1 MTLDKALQILIGN
14 KDDKKAELFLHFLS
28 DKLWKLYNTYIM
40 DKIKMVDGGIKW
52 NLKVP
57 NAKENIG
64 YNQTITM
71 PQVNSDMFA
80 NVEIELVDVKGL
92 DENKHGLKL
101 TVAPDKK
108 SFAITGTPTLE
119 AFRKDG
125 AVAESTFE
133 LTIMYKFTRGIEM
146 PEDRPTLE
154 HKIPFVINQ
163 DPRKLW
169 RNIPVDWKNMPE
181 PKYQNDD
188 TQKIYIK
195 VEALA
200 DGTPQ
205 KDIVAASKR
214 GRSHAQE
221 GKPRDD
227 HFRMEHMDNGWY
239 IMAVA
244 DGAGS
249 AKYSRQGSTIACDE
263 SVNFCMSK
271 LGQSKAF
278 EDAIEKYGILQDTTE
293 EEARKI
299 VGNYIYD
306 IVGNAAFKA
315 HKAIQAEAVLTKLP
329 TKYYAT
335 TLLLTICKKFNFGW
349 FVASFWV
356 GDGAICLYDRNKH
369 TAKILGI
376 PDEGEYAGQTR
387 FLTMPEIFKDA
398 TDLYKRLRFYVVD
411 DFTALFL
418 MSDGV
423 SDPKFETDANLNN
436 PEKWDDLW
444 DDLKENGVELKDD
457 NEALKDQLLDWLD
470 FWAPGNHDDRT
481 IAILYEGE
489 DSKKVTDGNGDT
501 EVKDYDKAIDTD
513 DMKSEDTECDCC
525 DTGSGT
531 EVEKAKE
538 DEAGMTQEKTIEE
551 QQNE

>member
-1 MTLDKALQILIGN
+1 MTLDKALQILIGY
-14 KDDKKAELFLHFLS
+14 KDDEKAERFLHFLS
-28 DKLWKLYNTYIM
+28 DKLWKLYNTNIM
-40 DKIKMVDGGIKW
+40 DKIKMVDGELKW
-52 NLKVP
+52 NLNVP
-57 NAKENIG
+57 NAKENIE
-64 YNQTITM
+64 YNQTITI

-80 NVEIELVDVKGL
+80 NVEVELVDVKGL

-101 TVAPDKK
+101 TIAPDRN

-125 AVAESTFE
+125 IVAESTFE
-133 LTIMYKFTRGIEM
+133 LTILYKFVGGIEM
-146 PEDRPTLE
+146 SEDRPILE
-154 HKIPFVINQ
+154 HKIPFIINQ

-169 RNIPVDWKNMPE
+169 RNIPVDWSNMPD

-188 TQKIYIK
+188 TQKIYVK
-195 VEALA
+195 VESLA

-227 HFRMEHMDNGWY
+227 HFCMEHMDNGWY

-249 AKYSRQGSTIACDE
+249 AKFSRQGSKIACDE
-263 SVNFCMSK
+263 SVKFCMSK
-271 LGQSKAF
+271 LGQSKDF
-278 EDAIEKYGILQDTTE
+278 EEAIEKYGILQDITE
-293 EEARKI
+293 EEARKV

-306 IVGNAAFKA
+306 IVGAAAFKA
-315 HKAIQAEAVLTKLP
+315 HKAIQAEAAQTKQP
-329 TKYYAT
+329 IKYYAT

-387 FLTMPEIFKDA
+387 FLTMAEIFKDA
-398 TDLYKRLRFYVVD
+398 ADLYKRLRFYVVD
-411 DFTALFL
+411 DFTAIFL

-436 PEKWDDLW
+436 PGKWDALW
-444 DDLKENGVELKDD
+444 DDLKENGVELTDD
-457 NEALKDQLLDWLD
+457 NEASKDQLLNWLD

-489 DSKKVTDGNGDT
+489 QNKDIEDDKVND
-501 EVKDYDKAIDTD
+501 
-513 DMKSEDTECDCC
+513 
-525 DTGSGT
+525 GT
-531 EVEKAKE
+531 EGDGE
-538 DEAGMTQEKTIEE
+538 TKTCEVPNSIDPKDRI
-551 QQNE
+551 QNPITEILADNKRNE

>member
-1 MTLDKALQILIGN
+1 MTLEKALQIIIGN
-14 KDDKKAELFLHFLS
+14 QDDDKAERFLQFLS
-28 DKLWKLYNTYIM
+28 DKLWGQYKTHVM
-40 DKIKMVDGGIKW
+40 DKIKMADGDLKW
-52 NLKVP
+52 NLNIP
-57 NAKENIG
+57 NAKENIE
-64 YNQTITM
+64 YNQAVVM
-71 PQVNSDMFA
+71 PQFSSDLFKD
-80 NVEIELVDVKGL
+80 VELQLVGVSGL
-92 DENKHGLKL
+92 DEEKHGLKL
-101 TVAPDKK
+101 DVAPDGK
-108 SFAITGTPTLE
+108 SFSISGIPTLE
-119 AFRKDG
+119 VFRKDG

-133 LTIMYKFTRGIEM
+133 VTLTYRFVGGIEM
-146 PEDRPTLE
+146 ADDCPTLN

-169 RNIPVDWKNMPE
+169 RNIPVDWDNMPE
-181 PKYQNDD
+181 PKYINDN
-188 TQKIYIK
+188 TQAEYVK

-249 AKYSRQGSTIACDE
+249 AKYSRQGSKIACDE
-263 SVNFCMSK
+263 AVSFCMSK

-278 EDAIEKYGILQDTTE
+278 EDAIGQYGELNDIAE
-293 EEARKI
+293 EDARKV
-299 VGNYIYD
+299 VGNFIYD
-306 IVGNAAFKA
+306 IVGTAAFKA
-315 HKAIQAEAVLTKLP
+315 HKAIEAEAALMKQP
-329 TKYYAT
+329 MKYYAT
-335 TLLLTICKKFNFGW
+335 TLLLTICKRFSFGW

-356 GDGAICLYDRNKH
+356 GDGAICLYDRNAH

-398 TDLYKRLRFYVVD
+398 TALYQRLRFYIVP

-436 PEKWDDLW
+436 PDKWDALW
-444 DDLKENGVELKDD
+444 DDLKENGVESTDD
-457 NEALKDQLLDWLD
+457 NEASKDQLLNWLD

-489 DSKKVTDGNGDT
+489 ANETDSK
-501 EVKDYDKAIDTD
+501 
-513 DMKSEDTECDCC
+513 
-525 DTGSGT
+525 
-531 EVEKAKE
+531 VEE
-538 DEAGMTQEKTIEE
+538 QCEE

>member
-14 KDDKKAELFLHFLS
+14 RDDDKAEKILHFLS
-28 DKLWKLYNTYIM
+28 DKLWELYNTDVM
-40 DKIKMVDGGIKW
+40 DKVKMADGGLKW
-52 NLKVP
+52 NLNMP
-57 NAKENIG
+57 NAKENIE
-64 YNQTITM
+64 YNQTVIM
-71 PQVNSDMFA
+71 PQVNSDIFN
-80 NVEIELVDVKGL
+80 NVELELVDVKGL
-92 DENKHGLKL
+92 DEDNHGLKL
-101 TVAPDKK
+101 TVAPDGK
-108 SFAITGTPTLE
+108 SFVITGTPSLE
-119 AFRKDG
+119 SFRKDG

-133 LTIMYKFTRGIEM
+133 LTLVYKFCGGIEM
-146 PEDRPTLE
+146 PENMPTLE
-154 HKIPFVINQ
+154 HKVPFVINQ

-169 RNIPVDWKNMPE
+169 RNLPVDWENMPE
-181 PKYQNDD
+181 PKYKNDD
-188 TQKIYIK
+188 TQVEYVK

-227 HFRMEHMDNGWY
+227 YFRMEHMDNGWY

-249 AKYSRQGSTIACDE
+249 AKYSRQGSKIACDE
-263 SVNFCMSK
+263 AVSHCMSK

-278 EDAIEKYGILQDTTE
+278 EDAIGNYGNLHDISE
-293 EEARKI
+293 EYARKT
-299 VGNYIYD
+299 VGNHIYD
-306 IVGNAAFKA
+306 IVGNAALKA
-315 HKAIQAEAVLTKLP
+315 HKAIQAEASLTKQP
-329 TKYYAT
+329 IKYYAT
-335 TLLLTICKKFNFGW
+335 TLLLAICKKFSFGW

-356 GDGAICLYDRNKH
+356 GDGAICLYDKNAH
-369 TAKILGI
+369 TAKILGV

-387 FLTMPEIFKDA
+387 FLTMSEIFKDTTA
-398 TDLYKRLRFYVVD
+398 LYQRLRFNIVD

-436 PEKWDDLW
+436 PDKWDALW
-444 DDLKENGVELKDD
+444 DDLKENGVELTDD
-457 NEALKDQLLDWLD
+457 NEASKDQLLDWLD
-470 FWAPGNHDDRT
+470 FWSPGNHDDRT

-489 DSKKVTDGNGDT
+489 DNNL
-501 EVKDYDKAIDTD
+501 
-513 DMKSEDTECDCC
+513 
-525 DTGSGT
+525 
-531 EVEKAKE
+531 VEKNAAENQTSEKE
-538 DEAGMTQEKTIEE
+538 PEE